1 MWCYLQAITN
11 QKKQREGGMASIT
24 ETVTETPRI
33 NWNNLWWVAAAV
45 VATVVVVNQDSHWML
60 NFFHVITGLLWTGID
75 LFMGFIIGPIL
86 KRLDLPARRAIVTRL
101 SPRMLFLM
109 PTLAT
114 MATVAGIELA
124 ARAGY
129 FDIGWPYFGW
139 VLAAL
144 IIVTILTVQGLGILT
159 PVNLMVFFELRKP
172 EPDMARIGRLML
184 IYFFTVASQGVMQIA
199 IILVMA
205 RFVTGF

>member
-1 MWCYLQAITN
+1 M
-11 QKKQREGGMASIT
+11 KDEGMASLSDT
-24 ETVTETPRI
+24 AADTARI
-33 NWNNLWWVAAAV
+33 NWNNLWLVAAAV
-45 VATVVVVNQDSHWML
+45 VATVVVINQDSHWML

-114 MATVAGIELA
+114 ITTIAGIELA
-124 ARAGY
+124 GRAGY
-129 FDIGWPYFGW
+129 MALDWPDFGW

-144 IIVTILTVQGLGILT
+144 VIVTILTVQGLGILT
-159 PVNLMVFFELRKP
+159 PINLMVFFELRKP
-172 EPDMARIGRLML
+172 EPDLARIGRLMR
-184 IYFFTVASQGVMQIA
+184 IYFFVVASQGVMQIA
-199 IILVMA
+199 IILIMA
-205 RFVTGF
+205 RFVTGL